1 MPGDGLIVL
10 DVVMGFGFVVD
21 AFFDFLHFFGVGLLG
36 GILFM
41 IEIFNRLDIISPADA
56 CVFLQESIVVSVIML
71 LWRW

>member
-1 MPGDGLIVL
+1 MPRDGLIIL

-21 AFFDFLHFFGVGLLG
+21 AFFNLFHFFGVGLLG

-41 IEIFNRLDIISPADA
+41 IEILNRLDIISPADA

-71 LWRW
+71 LGRR